1 MQKQFNFQLRQ
12 QNDRR
17 DWGNIEVYYKTHC
30 DRETAV
36 RYARQISKT
45 FKSEVRMTEGFVL
58 YIIKHSL
65 KFIIIDFQLVINFI
79 RSYRAIISN
88 EHSMF

>member
-1 MQKQFNFQLRQ
+1 MKKQFNFQLRQ

-17 DWGNIEVYYKTHC
+17 DWENIEVYYKTHC

-45 FKSEVRMTEGFVL
+45 FKSEVRMTEGAEPL
-58 YIIKHSL
+58 KANGTYINAYS
-65 KFIIIDFQLVINFI
+65 
-79 RSYRAIISN
+79 
-88 EHSMF
+88 